1 MEIDEIDELQKW
13 LDEHKYAIPKK
24 QVRKETILDIAG
36 IEHLENPWSDIYRY
50 FFDIDASHG
59 LSRLFIDSLQNLL
72 KEKNNQYIPLVME
85 HFKVSREVAVQDKN
99 GNNKRI
105 DLLLYNDD
113 EAIIVEN
120 KVYASLYNRLDL
132 YWEKP
137 EVPEENKRG
146 VVLSLYNVNVK
157 NKHFVN
163 ITHEELAKEIEK
175 QLPSYFLK
183 VQPKALILLQDFIQN
198 IYNMTHPINTEEIS
212 FYFQDGNREKI
223 NRLSEIRND
232 VIKHIWT
239 TIEDEKALGSLF
251 NEEGWELELRTK
263 REDNYVYYAFNKK
276 PEKVMI
282 TLVYS
287 SLWNYKNNGCRIR
300 MFFELK
306 SDMIAFAEKYSN
318 ELKQCG
324 IVSQKGL
331 KKERTIWHFCEY
343 DIPFQTQELIS
354 KDVILSKIIQGIKD
368 SRFYEYGQKIIEL
381 YNDKHKKDT
390 NEQV

>member
-1 MEIDEIDELQKW
+1 MENNDLDELQKW
-13 LDEHKYAIPKK
+13 INERKYAIPKK

-72 KEKNNQYIPLVME
+72 KKKDNQYIPLAME
-85 HFKVSREVAVQDKN
+85 HFKVSREVAVQDEK

-146 VVLSLYNVNVK
+146 VVLSLNKIRVK
-157 NKHFVN
+157 NTNFVN

-183 VQPKALILLQDFIQN
+183 AQPKALILLQDFIQN

-287 SLWNYKNNGCRIR
+287 SLWNYKINGCRIR

-331 KKERTIWHFCEY
+331 KKERTVWHFSEY
-343 DIPFQTQELIS
+343 EIPFQTQELIS

-368 SRFYEYGQKIIEL
+368 SRFYEYGQKIIDL
-381 YNDKHKKDT
+381 YSKN
-390 NEQV
+390 N

>member
-1 MEIDEIDELQKW
+1 MENNDLDELQKW
-13 LDEHKYAIPKK
+13 LNERKYAIPKK

-36 IEHLENPWSDIYRY
+36 IEHLENNWSDIYRY
-50 FFDIDASHG
+50 FFDTNASHG
-59 LSRLFIDSLQNLL
+59 LSRLFIDSLQNIL
-72 KEKNNQYIPLVME
+72 KEKNNQYIPITME

-146 VVLSLYNVNVK
+146 VVLSLNKIRVK
-157 NKHFVN
+157 NTNFVN

-175 QLPSYFLK
+175 QLPSYFLSA
-183 VQPKALILLQDFIQN
+183 QPKALILLQDFIQN

-263 REDNYVYYAFNKK
+263 REDNYVYYSFNKK

-331 KKERTIWHFCEY
+331 KKERTVWHFSEY

-368 SRFYEYGQKIIEL
+368 SRFYEYGQKIIDL
-381 YNDKHKKDT
+381 YSKN
-390 NEQV
+390 N